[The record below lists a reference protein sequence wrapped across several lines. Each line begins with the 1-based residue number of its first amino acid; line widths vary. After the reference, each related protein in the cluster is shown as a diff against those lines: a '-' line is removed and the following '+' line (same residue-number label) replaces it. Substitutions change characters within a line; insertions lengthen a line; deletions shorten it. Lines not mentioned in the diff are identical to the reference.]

1 MAATD
6 LPLAPAL
13 FPDPEDDLR
22 ALLVGIHGRVSRALF
37 WRYAVLGCL
46 LVQTLAYFL
55 LVIAGVREPFADSLS
70 TLLVA
75 WPGVAVSVKRWHD
88 RGKSGWWMLIN
99 LVPVIGTL
107 WTLVECGLL
116 RGTPGPNRFGPDPL
130 AAPPRAFL

>member
-22 ALLVGIHGRVSRALF
+22 ALLFGIHGRVSRALF

-116 RGTPGPNRFGPDPL
+116 RGTSGPNRFGPDPL

>member
-22 ALLVGIHGRVSRALF
+22 ALLFGIRGRVSRALF

-99 LVPVIGTL
+99 LVPVVGTL